1 MSKQEQ
7 TKSRSRERDK
17 LGVEAVVTGN
27 PSVLKGRFQLDD
39 PLPAEEP
46 EKEKEQLDA
55 ITASPDPELE
65 QPEVDDEP
73 DEATARIIEAL
84 SKRGRVKTKGFAE
97 THKRVSS
104 YFPNE
109 LAAKLERMSKL
120 TRMSQSE
127 LLQLAFEDYVRRI
140 ERHTEAK

>member
-1 MSKQEQ
+1 
-7 TKSRSRERDK
+7 
-17 LGVEAVVTGN
+17 VVTGN

-39 PLPAEEP
+39 PLPADEP

-55 ITASPDPELE
+55 VPASPDPE
-65 QPEVDDEP
+65 PEVDDEP

-97 THKRVSS
+97 THKRVSG